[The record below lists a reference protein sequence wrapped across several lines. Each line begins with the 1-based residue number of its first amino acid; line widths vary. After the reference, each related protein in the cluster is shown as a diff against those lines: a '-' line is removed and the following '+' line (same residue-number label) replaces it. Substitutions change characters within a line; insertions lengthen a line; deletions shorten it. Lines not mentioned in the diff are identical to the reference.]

1 MYNRRKTV
9 GPFIFGGLLILWGVL
24 ILISQLLHIDFWAI
38 CWPAA
43 LILIGVWLLLRPRLV
58 LGGAPV
64 NIRPLADI
72 RRSGV
77 WSVSDEEIW
86 TFVGDTRLDMT
97 QAEIPPG
104 ETVFRVYGFV
114 GDVIL
119 RLPPEVGLSISS
131 QAFLTESRMRGEKQD
146 TFLSPY
152 EYNSPEYESAERKLR
167 LETYFFVVTLKIYQA

>member
-24 ILISQLLHIDFWAI
+24 ILTSKLLHIDFWAI
-38 CWPAA
+38 CWPSL

-72 RRSGV
+72 RRSGTWRV
-77 WSVSDEEIW
+77 GNEEIW
-86 TFVGDTRLDMT
+86 TLVGDTRLDMT

-104 ETVFRVYGFV
+104 ETTFRVYGFV
-114 GDVIL
+114 GDVVL
-119 RLPPEVGLSISS
+119 RLPPEVGLCISS
-131 QAFLTESRMRGEKQD
+131 QAFLTENRMHGKKQD
-146 TFLSPY
+146 AFLSPY
-152 EYNSPEYESAERKLR
+152 DYTSPDYENTERKLR
-167 LETYFFVVTLKIYQA
+167 LETYFFVVTLKVYQA